1 MRRFLRFFMFTLITS
16 FAGFAQASVITYT
29 AALSGPN
36 ESPPNASPGTGAAT
50 VSIDSFLNTMTL
62 HITFSGLLG
71 PTTASHIHCCT
82 ATPFTG
88 TAGVATTTPTF
99 AGFPT
104 GVTLGTYD
112 AVLDLSLASSY
123 NPSFVTA
130 HGNNIASAEQFL
142 LAGMALGDSYLN
154 IHTSVFPGGEIRG
167 FLTAAAVPEP
177 SSLALL
183 ALGVSLLVASG
194 LRRRS

>member
-1 MRRFLRFFMFTLITS
+1 MRRILRFFMFTLITS
-16 FAGFAQASVITYT
+16 FAGFAHASIITYT

-36 ESPPNASPGTGAAT
+36 EIPPNASPGTGAAT
-50 VSIDSFLNTMTL
+50 VSIDSVLNTMTL
-62 HITFSGLLG
+62 HITFAGLLG
-71 PTTASHIHCCT
+71 TTMASHIHCCT

-104 GVTLGTYD
+104 GVTSGTYD
-112 AVLDLSLASSY
+112 AVLDLLLASSY

-130 HGNNIASAEQFL
+130 HGSTPASAEQFL
-142 LAGMALGDSYLN
+142 LAGMALGESYLN
-154 IHTSVFPGGEIRG
+154 IHTSAFPGGEIRG